1 MKKLL
6 LSEIASA
13 INAETSHEAEITEIC
28 TDTRQL
34 SKGCLFIALKG
45 ENFDAHDFVPKAFEL
60 GAAACITERK
70 IDGCDC
76 IIVDDCRK
84 ALRDIAHFYRNK
96 FNLFLVG
103 VTGSVGKTTT
113 KEMIALALSSKLN
126 TLKTQGNLNNEIGLP
141 KTLFNLTS
149 EHQAAVIEMGMSHFG
164 EISRLTRTASPLS
177 AGVITNIGFS
187 HIENLKSQEGIL
199 KAKLEIMEGMPEN
212 SPLVLNG
219 DDKHLWEV
227 KDKLNRKVYTYSI
240 ENSDADFRAEN
251 INEHDGI
258 TEFTAVYEGKRKD
271 VILSAVGRHNV
282 MNVLAAIC
290 IGRIAGIDDDLIINS
305 FAKYQSDALRQ
316 NISVKKGQT
325 VITDCYNASPD
336 SMRASLSVLDGMKCS
351 GRKIA
356 VLGDMLEMGEMSEK
370 LHRMVGEMAVK
381 IKPDMIFCYGN
392 DAQYI
397 YDTVKKS
404 GIDAFY
410 SPDKKEI
417 ADAVS
422 KYAKEDDVVLFKAS
436 RGMRLE
442 EIISE
447 VYDKEQ

>member
-1 MKKLL
+1 
-6 LSEIASA
+6 
-13 INAETSHEAEITEIC
+13 
-28 TDTRQL
+28 
-34 SKGCLFIALKG
+34 
-45 ENFDAHDFVPKAFEL
+45 
-60 GAAACITERK
+60 
-70 IDGCDC
+70 
-76 IIVDDCRK
+76 
-84 ALRDIAHFYRNK
+84 
-96 FNLFLVG
+96 
-103 VTGSVGKTTT
+103 
-113 KEMIALALSSKLN
+113 MIALALSSKLN

-199 KAKLEIMEGMPEN
+199 KAKLEITEGMPEN

-305 FAKYQSDALRQ
+305 FAKYQPDALRQ